1 MLLKAKMNN
10 KGFVDVPVCSTDSV
24 AIAGLHR
31 KTLTEK
37 YNIPIDM
44 NAPLN
49 VDENGLIMLRVSSE
63 KAHFVSS
70 PTSIINTSPLEVEP
84 FGWKIGLKQG
94 SLAYQTKQKQMQE
107 KREAVEIKH

>member
-1 MLLKAKMNN
+1 MNN
-10 KGFVDVPVCSTDSV
+10 KGLLDVPVSSTDSV

-37 YNIPIDM
+37 HNIPIDM
-44 NAPLN
+44 NTPLN

-70 PTSIINTSPLEVEP
+70 PTSIINTSALDAEP

-94 SLAYQTKQKQMQE
+94 SLAYQTKLK
-107 KREAVEIKH
+107 

>member
-1 MLLKAKMNN
+1 MKNKYGLLLKTKINN
-10 KGFVDVPVCSTDSV
+10 RGLLDVPVCSTDSV

-37 YNIPIDM
+37 HNIPIEL
-44 NAPLN
+44 NTTFN

-70 PTSIINTSPLEVEP
+70 PTTIS
-84 FGWKIGLKQG
+84 
-94 SLAYQTKQKQMQE
+94 
-107 KREAVEIKH
+107 